1 MNVLLLLL
9 FKVIWSIIKG
19 SFCSFKV
26 NTKGQQFCR
35 NDFNLTGLCNR
46 SSCPLANSVY
56 ATIKE
61 EDGVCYLYMKTIE
74 RAAFPDRLWEKVKL
88 SKNFEKALEQI
99 NQHLVYWPRFV
110 RQKCKQRLLKITQYI
125 IRMRKLRL
133 SRQRKLVPMQR
144 KIERRERRREEKAL
158 VAARLDTAIEKE
170 LLDRLR
176 QGTGSVEYVAA
187 DDMEESDVSDLED
200 LGEESTSEEEE
211 EADKESFGMRPSR
224 AQVEAAVGII
234 MRVPGL
240 FIIDYWWQHDRNKS
254 VPQSM
259 SLPGVL
265 NAVLTN
271 LVLVH
276 GFLLLLLPIPRV
288 RSLYTNFVSALLL
301 LSSHL
306 LSKYYIQMETSLSRH
321 LDVDESFARRQVV
334 GLLVIYGLF
343 VYDAWRTE
351 PWEALDDVIYMA
363 RAVTKILE
371 FLVALFVV
379 GMGFWES
386 TTGKWNWANASILL
400 VHCYFNVWQRMQAG
414 WKSFLLRREAVRKT
428 ESLPE
433 ATPEQLLLHNDVC
446 SICYSEMRSACITKC
461 QHFFHRTCLRKWLYI
476 QDKCPLCHAH
486 VSLENGEPGL
496 VSDPEPPAVPD
507 ETNHAHAS

>member
-1 MNVLLLLL
+1 MQNDD
-9 FKVIWSIIKG
+9 VIWSIIKG

-176 QGTGSVEYVAA
+176 QGTYKDIYNFPQKAFDNALKGEEVESEVESDDGEEEDEDEHDVGTVEYVAA
-187 DDMEESDVSDLED
+187 DDVEESDLSDLED
-200 LGEESTSEEEE
+200 LGEESSSEEEAAASTE
-211 EADKESFGMRPSR
+211 SVVASSSRRKQPHVEIEYEKE
-224 AQVEAAVGII
+224 
-234 MRVPGL
+234 
-240 FIIDYWWQHDRNKS
+240 
-254 VPQSM
+254 
-259 SLPGVL
+259 
-265 NAVLTN
+265 
-271 LVLVH
+271 
-276 GFLLLLLPIPRV
+276 
-288 RSLYTNFVSALLL
+288 
-301 LSSHL
+301 
-306 LSKYYIQMETSLSRH
+306 
-321 LDVDESFARRQVV
+321 
-334 GLLVIYGLF
+334 
-343 VYDAWRTE
+343 TE
-351 PWEALDDVIYMA
+351 PS
-363 RAVTKILE
+363 TSKIN
-371 FLVALFVV
+371 
-379 GMGFWES
+379 M
-386 TTGKWNWANASILL
+386 K
-400 VHCYFNVWQRMQAG
+400 
-414 WKSFLLRREAVRKT
+414 
-428 ESLPE
+428 
-433 ATPEQLLLHNDVC
+433 
-446 SICYSEMRSACITKC
+446 
-461 QHFFHRTCLRKWLYI
+461 
-476 QDKCPLCHAH
+476 
-486 VSLENGEPGL
+486 
-496 VSDPEPPAVPD
+496 
-507 ETNHAHAS
+507 

>member
-1 MNVLLLLL
+1 MQNDD
-9 FKVIWSIIKG
+9 VIWSIIKG

-176 QGTGSVEYVAA
+176 QGTYKDIYNFPQKAFDNALKSEEVESEVESDEEEEEEDEDEQDVGSVEYVAA

-211 EADKESFGMRPSR
+211 EADKESVVAMQSRRKRPH
-224 AQVEAAVGII
+224 VEIE
-234 MRVPGL
+234 
-240 FIIDYWWQHDRNKS
+240 YEK
-254 VPQSM
+254 
-259 SLPGVL
+259 
-265 NAVLTN
+265 
-271 LVLVH
+271 
-276 GFLLLLLPIPRV
+276 
-288 RSLYTNFVSALLL
+288 
-301 LSSHL
+301 
-306 LSKYYIQMETSLSRH
+306 E
-321 LDVDESFARRQVV
+321 
-334 GLLVIYGLF
+334 
-343 VYDAWRTE
+343 TE
-351 PWEALDDVIYMA
+351 PS
-363 RAVTKILE
+363 TSKINSHD
-371 FLVALFVV
+371 F
-379 GMGFWES
+379 
-386 TTGKWNWANASILL
+386 
-400 VHCYFNVWQRMQAG
+400 
-414 WKSFLLRREAVRKT
+414 
-428 ESLPE
+428 
-433 ATPEQLLLHNDVC
+433 
-446 SICYSEMRSACITKC
+446 
-461 QHFFHRTCLRKWLYI
+461 
-476 QDKCPLCHAH
+476 
-486 VSLENGEPGL
+486 
-496 VSDPEPPAVPD
+496 
-507 ETNHAHAS
+507 

>member
-1 MNVLLLLL
+1 MQNDD
-9 FKVIWSIIKG
+9 VIWSIIKG

-125 IRMRKLRL
+125 IRMRKLRM

-176 QGTGSVEYVAA
+176 QGTYKDIYNFPQKAFDSALKSEEVESEVESDEEEEEEDEDEQDVGSVEYVAA

-211 EADKESFGMRPSR
+211 EADKESVVAMQSRRKRPH
-224 AQVEAAVGII
+224 VEIE
-234 MRVPGL
+234 
-240 FIIDYWWQHDRNKS
+240 YEK
-254 VPQSM
+254 
-259 SLPGVL
+259 
-265 NAVLTN
+265 
-271 LVLVH
+271 
-276 GFLLLLLPIPRV
+276 
-288 RSLYTNFVSALLL
+288 
-301 LSSHL
+301 
-306 LSKYYIQMETSLSRH
+306 E
-321 LDVDESFARRQVV
+321 
-334 GLLVIYGLF
+334 
-343 VYDAWRTE
+343 TE
-351 PWEALDDVIYMA
+351 PSTSKINSLD
-363 RAVTKILE
+363 
-371 FLVALFVV
+371 F
-379 GMGFWES
+379 
-386 TTGKWNWANASILL
+386 
-400 VHCYFNVWQRMQAG
+400 
-414 WKSFLLRREAVRKT
+414 
-428 ESLPE
+428 
-433 ATPEQLLLHNDVC
+433 
-446 SICYSEMRSACITKC
+446 
-461 QHFFHRTCLRKWLYI
+461 
-476 QDKCPLCHAH
+476 
-486 VSLENGEPGL
+486 
-496 VSDPEPPAVPD
+496 
-507 ETNHAHAS
+507 